1 MFLVCKTD
9 YMMASP
15 SRWSLLIKWNIVCA
29 WSLEKRLSSMVEL
42 LKKTICIKFTSLIWM
57 QLVSPSKI
65 FLSLVQTSCWVLIV
79 YSQRNKNICI
89 YILDTFLFNYASVY
103 NNIYPFFLVFGKE
116 EGLGFKDTSCSCG
129 ICCGILSYKYL
140 QEFLPM
146 KSGKVILKE
155 GFKLY
160 PDTRIS

>member
-1 MFLVCKTD
+1 M
-9 YMMASP
+9 
-15 SRWSLLIKWNIVCA
+15 
-29 WSLEKRLSSMVEL
+29 SLEKRLSSMVEL

-89 YILDTFLFNYASVY
+89 YILDMFLFNYASVY

-116 EGLGFKDTSCSCG
+116 EY
-129 ICCGILSYKYL
+129 ILWYLLMWYLLRNSLLQILTGVSSHEIWQSYSEGGV
-140 QEFLPM
+140 Q
-146 KSGKVILKE
+146 VISRNQNIIDSLSSPFWPCE
-155 GFKLY
+155 E
-160 PDTRIS
+160 T